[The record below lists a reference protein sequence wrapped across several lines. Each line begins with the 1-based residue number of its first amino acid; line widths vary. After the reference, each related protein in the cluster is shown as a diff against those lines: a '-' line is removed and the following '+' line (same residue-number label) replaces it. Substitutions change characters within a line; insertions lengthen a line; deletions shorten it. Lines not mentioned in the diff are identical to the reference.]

1 MGIIVSSF
9 IGCGREYLKNAYG
22 DKVKIFDAVES
33 IPLEDVDGQSNED
46 LMEKYVNTVMSVV
59 DENDIVFIDSSDR
72 VRKAFNEKNIDY
84 DVFYPADSR
93 RGEFVEN
100 QVRKRT
106 KPNNIRDLDKNFEKW
121 IKAIDEDESA
131 NCYKHKLVN
140 FGEFIGNDPIIMQY
154 INSVKNDNNAK
165 LANNE

>member
-59 DENDIVFIDSSDR
+59 DENDIVFIDSSNR

-121 IKAIDEDESA
+121 IK
-131 NCYKHKLVN
+131 
-140 FGEFIGNDPIIMQY
+140 FIGNDPIIMQY

-165 LANNE
+165 PANNE